1 MKRIKALILLMSLL
15 PLLGGCPQ
23 VSNIRIVED
32 APDDLESLLADH
44 EYMRARQLTG
54 KYPSLDSNELQKRI
68 RKLEQAYEKTVWN
81 EATTLEANGEL
92 HTAVTLLSN
101 ALQKLPHSKRLRH
114 LRNSIEQNRVF
125 RLRVND
131 RNTLLAEGRYLSDQ
145 LRLHDEKGGLTPSD
159 ILRQVAHERNQ
170 SSAEKTSAQ
179 LVEHARL
186 AIADGEL
193 DAAQSCLDV
202 ADSLHPMPEA
212 DELQAKLRSIRKTR
226 AKASQQKASAKQ
238 ARIKEKQTI
247 IHREQTEKLLTE
259 TRTALKA
266 GKLQLAREAFLKIP
280 ESRKEDEGVVAIQ
293 EQLDKLVGA
302 RVKELVAS
310 GDALYR
316 AEKINPALNAWNEA
330 LALSP
335 DNQEIRER
343 TIRANK
349 VLARLE
355 ELKRKQ

>member
-1 MKRIKALILLMSLL
+1 MKRIKSFMLLASLL

-32 APDDLESLLADH
+32 SPNDLESLLSEH

-54 KYPSLDSNELQKRI
+54 KYPALDSTELQKRI
-68 RKLEQAYEKTVWN
+68 RNLEQDYEKSVWN

-92 HTAVTLLSN
+92 HAAVVLLSD
-101 ALQKLPHSKRLRH
+101 ALQKLPHSNRLRH
-114 LRNSIEQNRVF
+114 LRNSIEHNRVF
-125 RLRVND
+125 RLRVNE
-131 RNTLLAEGRYLSDQ
+131 RNTLLAEGRYMSDQ

-159 ILRQVAHERNQ
+159 LLRQMVRERNQ
-170 SSAEKTSAQ
+170 SQAEQISAD

-186 AIADGEL
+186 AIVDGEL

-202 ADSLHPMPEA
+202 AGSLHPVPEA
-212 DELQAKLRSIRKTR
+212 DELQDKLRSIRKTR

-238 ARIKEKQTI
+238 ARIKKKQSI
-247 IHREQTEKLLTE
+247 IHREQTEKLLAE
-259 TRTALKA
+259 TRVALKA
-266 GKLQLAREAFLKIP
+266 GKLRLARETFLKIP
-280 ESRKEDEGVVAIQ
+280 ESRRDDEGVVAIRA
-293 EQLDKLVGA
+293 QLDKLIGA
-302 RVKELVAS
+302 RVKELVSS

-316 AEKINPALNAWNEA
+316 AEKINPALHAWNEA

-335 DNQEIRER
+335 DDQEIHER